1 MRFASLGSGSEGNAL
16 LVEVRAGVVC
26 SRVLLD
32 CGFALK
38 ETERRLA
45 RLEIPPESLDAI
57 VVTHEHSDHLSGVF
71 RLARRH
77 HIPVWSTH
85 GTLRGTDARTFE
97 GVQVHYCRPGAG
109 FAVGNLSLMPYAVPH
124 DAREPVQ
131 YVFSDGSKRLGVLT
145 DAGRCTTHIVGM
157 LDGCDAL
164 VLECNHDR
172 QMLEKSNYPAA
183 LKLRIQGDFGH
194 LANDVAAQILEAINR
209 SRLNV
214 VVAAHLS
221 QNNNTPDLAR
231 EALAKVLACQPQ
243 DVLVADQHLG
253 LDWMTV

>member
-16 LVEVRAGVVC
+16 LVEVGAGATC

-32 CGFALK
+32 CGFGLREA
-38 ETERRLA
+38 ERRFA
-45 RLEIPPESLDAI
+45 RLEVAPDSLDAI

-71 RLARRH
+71 RLARRYG
-77 HIPVWSTH
+77 IPVWSTH
-85 GTLRGTDARTFE
+85 GTLRALDARALD
-97 GVQVHYCRPGAG
+97 GVQIHYCSPGEG
-109 FAVGNLSLMPYAVPH
+109 FAVDALDLMPYAVPH

-145 DAGRCTTHIVGM
+145 DVGRCTAHIVGV

-172 QMLEKSNYPAA
+172 DMLDASNYPVS
-183 LKLRIQGDFGH
+183 LKLRIGGDFGH
-194 LANDVAAQILEAINR
+194 LANDVAAEILTAINR
-209 SRLNV
+209 SHLNV

-221 QNNNTPDLAR
+221 QNNNTPELAR
-231 EALAKVLACQPQ
+231 AALARVLACGMR
-243 DVLVADQHLG
+243 DILVADQHQG
-253 LDWMTV
+253 LDWVTV